1 MMKAR
6 FIVLGVLLMAAVSA
20 AIAHAW
26 PQLPEV
32 VAVHWNWHGEADGF
46 APRAVLWLL
55 GPGLMAF
62 IMLLAV
68 LLPPL
73 SPRDRGVASFEATY
87 YYNFGI
93 VLVLLAY
100 VQGLVLASAIGMAVP
115 IDRAVPAGLFVMLI
129 LAGNPMGK
137 VRRNFY
143 LGIRTPWTL
152 SSERVWYA
160 THRFAARLM
169 VGSGLLGFCMLA
181 AGVPGWLLLVP
192 AIAWAPVAVLYSL
205 LRYKRLDMH
214 SQGDAQ

>member
-6 FIVLGVLLMAAVSA
+6 FIVLGLLMIAAVSA
-20 AIAHAW
+20 AIVYAW

-32 VAVHWNWHGEADGF
+32 VAVHWNWRGKADGY

-62 IMLLAV
+62 IMLLAL
-68 LLPPL
+68 LLPSL
-73 SPRDRGVASFEATY
+73 SPRHHEVEPFEATY
-87 YYNFGI
+87 YYNFG
-93 VLVLLAY
+93 VGLLLLAY
-100 VQGLVLASAIGMAVP
+100 VQCLVLASAIGMAVP
-115 IDRAVPAGLFVMLI
+115 IDRAVPAGLFVMLV

-152 SSERVWYA
+152 SNERVWYV

-169 VGSGLLGFCMLA
+169 VGSGLLGFFMLA

-192 AIAWAPVAVLYSL
+192 AIAWVPVAVLYSL
-205 LRYKRLDMH
+205 LQYKRLDIR
-214 SQGDAQ
+214 SQGEEQ